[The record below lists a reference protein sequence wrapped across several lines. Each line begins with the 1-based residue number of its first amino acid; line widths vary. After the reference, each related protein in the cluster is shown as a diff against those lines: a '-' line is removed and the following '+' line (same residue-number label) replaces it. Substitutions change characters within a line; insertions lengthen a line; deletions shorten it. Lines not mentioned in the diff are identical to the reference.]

1 MWGLATGGENVARDS
16 GLRVLSTA
24 AVRVVIGRRTS
35 AMWRRVAERAV
46 VAKIWLGLLV
56 VGVEL
61 LMLGWLVGT
70 HTVDWLVPGMR
81 SGQ

>member
-1 MWGLATGGENVARDS
+1 
-16 GLRVLSTA
+16 
-24 AVRVVIGRRTS
+24 
-35 AMWRRVAERAV
+35 VAERAL

-70 HTVDWLVPGMR
+70 HIVDWLI
-81 SGQ
+81 SGLSLGQ